1 MMNVLQP
8 DRMSVGPQGLAGGGG
23 GGPLGPA
30 GPPPLP
36 TFPQRS
42 PFAIQELLG
51 LNQDQ
56 RSPVSMA
63 ASLPPPT
70 VPYSRPHFMSQ
81 PSFDQLNS
89 MATSR
94 MYQAAAAAAAGFLP
108 SVSMA
113 AGVPGGH
120 APTFGGFDPLRS
132 MEQHTAQGLQNQNE
146 MLDKVFD
153 QGGPLNKKK
162 KKKRRHR
169 TIFTSFQVEELE
181 KAFKE
186 AHYPDVYAREMLS
199 LKTDLPEDRI
209 QVWFQ
214 NRRAKWRKTEKTW
227 GRSTIMA
234 EYGLYGAMV
243 RHSLPLPETIVKSVS
258 EDKDC
263 PAPWLLGMH
272 RKSLEAA
279 EQLKDVTEDENSSQ
293 NDSGDEQ
300 ARVQPQPPQ
309 PPQQP
314 QQQQPGQ
321 QAAQQGQQSVQQPAQ
336 PQQGAQQPQQLAAM
350 QQEGSQPEDFRS
362 SSIAALRARAQEHS
376 ARILNDAAQ
385 MTSAILQRGAADS
398 QQMQQRQQQQQQQ
411 QMHQQ
416 SQPHQQHHQQ
426 HQHQPQSRAGDV
438 CLF

>member
-1 MMNVLQP
+1 MMNVMHP
-8 DRMSVGPQGLAGGGG
+8 DRMGAPMLAGGHGG
-23 GGPLGPA
+23 GGAALPA
-30 GPPPLP
+30 
-36 TFPQRS
+36 FPQRS

-51 LNQDQ
+51 LNQEQ
-56 RSPVSMA
+56 RSPTAMA
-63 ASLPPPT
+63 PTLPPPA
-70 VPYSRPHFMSQ
+70 VSYSRPHFMSQ
-81 PSFDQLNS
+81 PSFDHLNS

-113 AGVPGGH
+113 GGMPSH
-120 APTFGGFDPLRS
+120 GPSFGGFDPLRS
-132 MEQHTAQGLQNQNE
+132 MEQHTAQDLSLRLTSLQNQNE
-146 MLDKVFD
+146 LLDKGYQ
-153 QGGPLNKKK
+153 QGGALNKKK

-169 TIFTSFQVEELE
+169 TIFTSYQVEELE

-300 ARVQPQPPQ
+300 ARLQP
-309 PPQQP
+309 
-314 QQQQPGQ
+314 
-321 QAAQQGQQSVQQPAQ
+321 AQQPAQ
-336 PQQGAQQPQQLAAM
+336 QREQQPD
-350 QQEGSQPEDFRS
+350 DFRS

-376 ARILNDAAQ
+376 ARILSDAAQ
-385 MTSAILQRGAADS
+385 MTSAILQRSAADS
-398 QQMQQRQQQQQQQ
+398 QQQQQQQ
-411 QMHQQ
+411 QQPKKLASVQQ
-416 SQPHQQHHQQ
+416 PDSDY
-426 HQHQPQSRAGDV
+426 RVAAIK
-438 CLF
+438 